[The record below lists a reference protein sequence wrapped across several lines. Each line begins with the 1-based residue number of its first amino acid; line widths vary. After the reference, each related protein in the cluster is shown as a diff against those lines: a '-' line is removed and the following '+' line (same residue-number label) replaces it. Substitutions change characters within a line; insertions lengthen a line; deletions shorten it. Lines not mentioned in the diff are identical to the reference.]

1 VTAMRIRFRISV
13 LALTLAAGATP
24 LAGQVPD
31 RSVPPKLGPPPRLS
45 LPPIQRATLSN
56 GLSVLLMEKHQVP
69 VVEVNLVVRGGS
81 VLDPDGKVGLASMT
95 ADMMDEGAGDRDAL
109 ELADAIDFL
118 GANVSTFAGSHTSGV
133 TLYTPESKLD
143 DALPLM
149 ADVALRP
156 TFPEQELERKRRSR
170 LTTLLQWHDQP
181 GAIASVLI
189 NEVLYH
195 NHPYGHS
202 SVGDETSIRALS
214 VSDLRSFHDT
224 YFVPNNAV
232 VIVVGDVTSST
243 MIPKLEAAF
252 GAWSRGSVPSPSW
265 PAPEQVA
272 RREVLLVDRPGSA
285 QSEIR
290 IGRVGVSRT
299 TDDYFALQVMNNIL
313 GGAFT
318 SRLNQN
324 LREDKG
330 YTYGAGSS
338 FSYRELPGPF
348 IASSAVQTDATDKAL
363 AEFFKE
369 FDGIRQPVPADELE
383 RGKNYVALRYP
394 GSFQSV
400 RGIAGNIED
409 LWEYQ
414 LPTDYFNQF
423 VDRVLAVTQADVQR
437 AARRYIVP
445 NRMLVVIVGDRAK
458 IEAGVRA
465 LNLGPLRVL
474 SIDDVLGPKP
484 AVGE

>member
-1 VTAMRIRFRISV
+1 MRIRFRIPV
-13 LALTLAAGATP
+13 LALTLAAGAAP

-45 LPPIQRATLSN
+45 LPPIQQATLSN
-56 GLSVLLMEKHQVP
+56 GLNVLLMEKHQVP

-81 VLDPDGKVGLASMT
+81 VLDPNGKVGLASMT
-95 ADMMDEGAGDRDAL
+95 ADMMDEGAGGRDAL

-118 GANVSTFAGSHTSGV
+118 GANISTFAGSHTSGV
-133 TLYTPESKLD
+133 TLYTPVSKLD
-143 DALPLM
+143 GALPLM

-181 GAIASVLI
+181 GAIASALI
-189 NEVLYH
+189 NEELYH

-202 SVGDETSIRALS
+202 SVGDEASIRALS

-232 VIVVGDVTSST
+232 VIVVGDVTSGT
-243 MIPKLEAAF
+243 IMPKLEAAF
-252 GAWSRGSVPSPSW
+252 GSWPRGTVPSASW
-265 PAPEQVA
+265 PDPGQVA
-272 RREVLLVDRPGSA
+272 RTEVLLVDRPGSA

-290 IGRVGVSRT
+290 IGRVGVPRA
-299 TDDYFALQVMNNIL
+299 TDDYFSLQVMNNIL

-363 AEFFKE
+363 TEFFKE

-394 GSFQSV
+394 GGFQSV

-409 LWEYQ
+409 LWEYH

-437 AARRYIVP
+437 VARRYVVP

-484 AVGE
+484 EVGE